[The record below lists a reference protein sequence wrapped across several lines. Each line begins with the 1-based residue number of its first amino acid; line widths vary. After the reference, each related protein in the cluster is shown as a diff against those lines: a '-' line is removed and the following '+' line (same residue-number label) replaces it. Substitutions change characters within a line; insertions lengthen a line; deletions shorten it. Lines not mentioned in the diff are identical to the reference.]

1 MTFAWDEEKASEN
14 LKKHK
19 VDFREAATVFGDPL
33 STTFPDEDHSVG
45 ERRFITIGA
54 SVLGHVLIV
63 AHTEIG
69 DTIRIISARSAT
81 PHERK
86 FYEEE

>member
-33 STTFPDEDHSVG
+33 STTFPDDAHSVG

-54 SVLGHVLIV
+54 SALGHVLVV
-63 AHTEIG
+63 AHTEVG

>member
-14 LKKHK
+14 LRTHK

-45 ERRFITIGA
+45 ERRFITVGA
-54 SVLGHVLIV
+54 SALGRVLIV
-63 AHTEIG
+63 AHTEVG